1 MLLLNKIGIMIGAVT
16 GAAALGLGIYHS
28 SASELAPELSIAQI
42 KEIVS
47 GQYPGTI
54 TDIELEEHASKAIYE
69 VEINGDSKEYEL
81 HLDGKTGE
89 ILDLK
94 EKMKL
99 NASDPGD
106 TEKDK
111 DKANENKKTETNHQK
126 QNIAVNEDKDQET
139 DQHKEIRKQ
148 NTKQTPAIS
157 SKKAREIAKN
167 EFNGTITDF
176 ELDEDDGRLIY
187 EIEMEAG
194 ESEAEIEIDAYTGE
208 IIVLSID
215 NDD

>member
-1 MLLLNKIGIMIGAVT
+1 MLNKIGIMIGAVT

-106 TEKDK
+106 TEKAK

>member
-1 MLLLNKIGIMIGAVT
+1 MLNKIGIMIGAVT